1 MATKHNLARNMVF
14 ALLIGCVLL
23 GAAPVE
29 SGEAP
34 KKQDAGEGIALSD
47 KELNAFVKAY
57 VEYQK
62 IQSSYGPALEN
73 TKDPKEKKRIQDEAN
88 AKVIQALDTHG
99 LTSERYNRIFASV
112 NGNEDRRKKVLKKIE
127 EERKKS

>member
-1 MATKHNLARNMVF
+1 MAMKHNLARNMIF
-14 ALLIGCVLL
+14 ALLVGCVLP
-23 GAAPVE
+23 GAASVE

-62 IQSSYGPALEN
+62 IRLSYGPVLEKS
-73 TKDPKEKKRIQDEAN
+73 KDPKEKKRIQDEAN
-88 AKVIQALDTHG
+88 TKVRQALDRHR

-112 NGNEDRRKKVLKKIE
+112 NGNEELRKKILKKVE

>member
-1 MATKHNLARNMVF
+1 MAMKHNLARHMAF
-14 ALLIGCVLL
+14 ALWVGCVLL
-23 GAAPVE
+23 GAAAVE

-34 KKQDAGEGIALSD
+34 KEQNAGLRIALSD
-47 KELNAFVKAY
+47 NELNAFVKAY

-62 IQSSYGPALEN
+62 IRLSYAPALEN

-88 AKVIQALDTHG
+88 TKVRQTLHTHG
-99 LTSERYNRIFASV
+99 LTPEQYNRIFASV
-112 NGNEDRRKKVLKKIE
+112 NGDEELRKRVLTKVE